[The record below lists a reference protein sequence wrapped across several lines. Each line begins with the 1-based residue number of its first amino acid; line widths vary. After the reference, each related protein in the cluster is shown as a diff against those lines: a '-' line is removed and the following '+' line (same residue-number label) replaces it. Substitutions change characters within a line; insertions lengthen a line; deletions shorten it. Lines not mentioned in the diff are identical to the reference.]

1 MKVRFVK
8 KILLGPDKGK
18 NMYWLKRVI
27 KTSFG
32 WKEDHRVVKAMS
44 KQEWFVLFIFIFTI
58 LMAILG

>member
-8 KILLGPDKGK
+8 KILLSDPTRGK

-32 WKEDHRVVKAMS
+32 WKEDHRVVKALQIYHR
-44 KQEWFVLFIFIFTI
+44 KRRRKEVKL
-58 LMAILG
+58 

>member
-32 WKEDHRVVKAMS
+32 WKEDHRVVKALRVYHRKS
-44 KQEWFVLFIFIFTI
+44 RRKEVKL
-58 LMAILG
+58 

>member
-1 MKVRFVK
+1 MKARFAK

-32 WKEDHRVVKAMS
+32 WKEDHRVVKALQIYHRKS
-44 KQEWFVLFIFIFTI
+44 RRKEVSYE
-58 LMAILG
+58 